1 MSILKRTGR
10 LKINLGGWCVF
21 QDAEEVQLFE
31 TSSKSKLLKASIA
44 VLEYQTPKEAK
55 NIIDERIKPENCDGA
70 TTPTQKVLL
79 RKQLQLADGESSGN
93 STLKSNPFF
102 LDYDLSCKRPIR
114 FTD

>member
-1 MSILKRTGR
+1 MEE
-10 LKINLGGWCVF
+10 GWCVF
-21 QDAEEVQLFE
+21 LQDAEKVQLFE
-31 TSSKSKLLKASIA
+31 TSSKSEFLKPFMA

-55 NIIDERIKPENCDGA
+55 NSIDRINPENCDGA
-70 TTPTQKVLL
+70 TTPTQKVPNALL

-93 STLKSNPFF
+93 STLKSSPFF